1 MRIHEVI
8 LEDAL
13 DEIIEDEANDPVIS
27 YLLEVLEA
35 LHDRSRDTHV
45 IPRVRADSLIN
56 IVQLR
61 HPQFNLD
68 VLEKAKTNNEQV
80 KSLIKDIKDDNTGV
94 KYVYLTPYADEQGGL
109 EGENEMGGEMPMTA
123 PEKTVNSMAKSAL
136 SKRS

>member
-1 MRIHEVI
+1 MRIREVI
-8 LEDAL
+8 VEDAL

-56 IVQLR
+56 IIQLR

-109 EGENEMGGEMPMTA
+109 EGGDEMGADMPMTA

>member
-1 MRIHEVI
+1 MLIRDIIV
-8 LEDAL
+8 EDAL

-35 LHDRSRDTHV
+35 LHDRSRDSHI

-56 IVQLR
+56 IIQLR

-68 VLEKAKTNNEQV
+68 ILEKAKSNNENV
-80 KSLIKDIKDDNTGV
+80 KQYIKDIKDDNTGV
-94 KYVYLTPYADEQGGL
+94 KYVYLTPFADEQSGL
-109 EGENEMGGEMPMTA
+109 EGGDEMGNSAPMTD
-123 PEKTVNSMAKSAL
+123 PERTVNSMAKSAL

>member
-1 MRIHEVI
+1 MRIREVI

-27 YLLEVLEA
+27 YLLEVLHA

-68 VLEKAKTNNEQV
+68 ILEKAKTNNEQV

-94 KYVYLTPYADEQGGL
+94 KYVYLTPFADEQD
-109 EGENEMGGEMPMTA
+109 EMGTGMDGESAPKTA
-123 PEKTVNSMAKSAL
+123 PEKTVDSMAKSAL
-136 SKRS
+136 ANRS

>member
-1 MRIHEVI
+1 MRIRDIIV
-8 LEDAL
+8 EDAL

-56 IVQLR
+56 IIQLR

-68 VLEKAKTNNEQV
+68 ILEKAKANNEQV

-94 KYVYLTPYADEQGGL
+94 KYVYLTPYADEKSDFDDT
-109 EGENEMGGEMPMTA
+109 EEMGAEVPKTA
-123 PEKTVNSMAKSAL
+123 PEKTVDSMAKSAL
-136 SKRS
+136 SKRT